1 MIFSDPKFIWDEK
14 NKTAQC
20 NIEIKNIDYPVTIT
34 GIATCCPEDYDMS
47 NEKTGCD
54 IAYQRAIINLYKYYK
69 AHEIKPRLKALNQ
82 LYYSMEHSKHFNPKS
97 YENKMLQRQI
107 HQLENELNIANDL
120 LIERKEELKEYLDKK
135 ENFYQKIRSFR
146 RVQEEERKHQDEN

>member
-1 MIFSDPKFIWDEK
+1 MKILNPKFTWDEEHK
-14 NKTAQC
+14 IAKCDIDIQC
-20 NIEIKNIDYPVTIT
+20 DYPITIS

-69 AHEIKPRLKALNQ
+69 ANEIKPRLKALNQ
-82 LYYSMEHSKHFNPKS
+82 LYYSMEHSKYFNPKS

-107 HQLENELNIANDL
+107 HQLENELNVTNDL
-120 LIERKEELKEYLDKK
+120 LTERKEGLDEYLKDKEK
-135 ENFYQKIRSFR
+135 FYQKIRSFR
-146 RVQEEERKHQDEN
+146 RVQEEELKHKDEN